1 MDDEKALAAVKQNA
15 VGLVD
20 IEKTPACVATQEVE
34 GDALPE
40 DEHPRNWTL
49 RRKWLA
55 VGISSLLTTIPP
67 VASSIVAP
75 ALERIRNDLNI
86 TNKAVEFLVLSSWQ
100 LTFNCGPFILGPLSE
115 TFGRV
120 AVLQGGMLWFL
131 VFNLVCG
138 LSRDTGTMIACR
150 FLAGFGGGS
159 GTGFGVVT
167 DLFEAHERGNAV
179 ALYNIGP
186 TLSPAIGPVFSA
198 FVVEY
203 STWRWSFHAITIW
216 TGVVLLGS
224 VFFLQ
229 ETRESVLK
237 SWKSLDIQDPQ
248 NFQMPSPM
256 HRKSA
261 AKLARFQSQL
271 VQAAKKTPNALL
283 RPFQMLG
290 KEPAVQALAL
300 LNAYFY
306 GIMMLA
312 VAIFPTLYVPV
323 YGQTISIAGLHY
335 MSLALGY
342 LGGGYLCK
350 FGMDKTYNHLRR
362 RLGGPD
368 QTGRP
373 EFRIPLMI
381 IGSISVPV
389 GLFLFG
395 WSAQNTWHWIVPD
408 TGAFVFSAGIM
419 ISIQSATN
427 YMVDAYTEFS
437 ASAIGATWF
446 LRGIAGFTLP
456 IVSPYLYQHLDLG
469 WGTSLLAFI
478 AMAVGLPAP
487 LLLWKYGEMLRSR
500 SNFSNI

>member
-1 MDDEKALAAVKQNA
+1 M
-15 VGLVD
+15 
-20 IEKTPACVATQEVE
+20 
-34 GDALPE
+34 
-40 DEHPRNWTL
+40 
-49 RRKWLA
+49 
-55 VGISSLLTTIPP
+55 
-67 VASSIVAP
+67 
-75 ALERIRNDLNI
+75 
-86 TNKAVEFLVLSSWQ
+86 
-100 LTFNCGPFILGPLSE
+100 
-115 TFGRV
+115 
-120 AVLQGGMLWFL
+120 
-131 VFNLVCG
+131 
-138 LSRDTGTMIACR
+138 
-150 FLAGFGGGS
+150 
-159 GTGFGVVT
+159 T

-237 SWKSLDIQDPQ
+237 SWKSLDIQDAQ
-248 NFQMPSPM
+248 NFQMASPM
-256 HRKSA
+256 HRKAA

-283 RPFQMLG
+283 RPFQMLR

-323 YGQTISIAGLHY
+323 YGQTSSIAGLHY
-335 MSLALGY
+335 IALALGY

-373 EFRIPLMI
+373 EFRIPLMM

-408 TGAFVFSAGIM
+408 IGAFVFSAGIM

-427 YMVDAYTEFS
+427 YMVDAYTEYS
-437 ASAIGATWF
+437 ASAIGASWF

-456 IVSPYLYQHLDLG
+456 IVSPYLYRHLDFG

-487 LLLWKYGEMLRSR
+487 LLLWKYGVLLRNR
-500 SNFSNI
+500 SDFSNS